1 MWRTCPKDEENG
13 MWRIF
18 QGNWAT
24 REISEI
30 TAAELSVLLEP
41 LSSSLI
47 ILDLRRRDEVDRYP
61 YIIPGALLTTNVDAR
76 ALIGWLPS
84 RSWVVMYATDQIPK
98 GLNHLALWRSDL
110 KFYALS
116 GGLRAW
122 WRDDLKL
129 ETIEL
134 YARGLRARQ

>member
-1 MWRTCPKDEENG
+1 

>member
-1 MWRTCPKDEENG
+1 MWRTCPKDEEKA

-18 QGNWAT
+18 QGNRAA

-41 LSSSLI
+41 LSSSPI
-47 ILDLRRRDEVDRYP
+47 ILDLRRRDDVDRYP
-61 YIIPGALLTTNVDAR
+61 YIIPGALLTANVDVR
-76 ALIGWLPS
+76 ASIGWLPS
-84 RSWVVMYATDQIPK
+84 RTWVVLYATDHIPK
-98 GLNHLALWRSDL
+98 GINHLPLLRSDL

-122 WRDDLKL
+122 WRDDLEL
-129 ETIEL
+129 ETVEP
-134 YARGLRARQ
+134 YAGGLRAQQ

>member
-1 MWRTCPKDEENG
+1 

-24 REISEI
+24 REI
-30 TAAELSVLLEP
+30 SVLLEP

-47 ILDLRRRDEVDRYP
+47 ILDLRRRDEVGRYP